1 MFSNL
6 SRRRI
11 VLLVVITC
19 LLLITLDRR
28 GNIVIDKLRT
38 GFDRITR
45 PVDTATETIVL
56 PLERAWYGM
65 TNYEDLEAE
74 NARLRDEI
82 ARMKGAEIEALTAVL
97 QYRELLQQTQLVSK
111 YSYDY
116 VIGEVVGESPS
127 NYQQVVEIN
136 VGSARG
142 IEVGMPVVDGTGLVG
157 KVTRVLGPNK
167 SMVML
172 MTDPDYGISA
182 RVYGGDDSGLV
193 VGDDSDGGTAT
204 ATTAPGGADGDS
216 GIVTGTVAPGS
227 DDGVTGA
234 APSAAETTTSVPL
247 VVRETGL
254 LEGQGPD
261 RAMLLRFTDLTTSI
275 TNIRVGAIVDTAG
288 GTDSIAPQS
297 IPIGRVTAVI
307 EQTGTAS
314 ALVEVTPFAD
324 LRRLSFLTVLLYK
337 PNEQAVQV

>member
-1 MFSNL
+1 VFSNL

-11 VLLVVITC
+11 LLLVVITC

-45 PVDTATETIVL
+45 PVDTATETLVL

-82 ARMKGAEIEALTAVL
+82 ASMKGAEIEALTAVL

-167 SMVML
+167 SLVML
-172 MTDPDYGISA
+172 MTDPDYAISA
-182 RVYGGDDSGLV
+182 RVYGGDDTGLDDT
-193 VGDDSDGGTAT
+193 GDGTSTAT
-204 ATTAPGGADGDS
+204 SAPGGADDS
-216 GIVTGTVAPGS
+216 GIVTGTIAPGS
-227 DDGVTGA
+227 DDGLGGA
-234 APSAAETTTSVPL
+234 APSTAETTTTLPL

-254 LEGQGPD
+254 IEGQGPD
-261 RAMLLRFTDLTTSI
+261 RAMLLRFTDLTTAI
-275 TNIRVGAIVDTAG
+275 TDIKVGAIVDTAG

-297 IPIGRVTAVI
+297 IAIGRVTAVI